1 MLKGGEKVSVNS
13 INNLNSNY
21 GLGSSSEKRNTGEL
35 GKDDFL
41 KLFVEQLKAQDPLS
55 PMDNNQ
61 FIAQSAQFTQLEQ
74 MTNLNTN
81 ITSFLEQQTAML
93 NSVLYSQTSTQALSL
108 VGKEVTAY
116 IKDDNGGFEKVQGIV
131 EKVTFNGSYQVFHV
145 AGKEIFLDEIAE
157 VGIASQTSTPEA
169 GDGAEGNEE

>member
-1 MLKGGEKVSVNS
+1 MAVNQV
-13 INNLNSNY
+13 NNLNSNY
-21 GLGSSSEKRNTGEL
+21 GFSSTTGTRNTGEL

-41 KLFVEQLKAQDPLS
+41 RLFVEQLKAQDPLS

-81 ITSFLEQQTAML
+81 ITKFLEQQTSVL

-108 VGKEVTAY
+108 VGKQVTAY
-116 IKDDNGGFEKVQGIV
+116 VPNDDGGYEKVEGIV
-131 EKVTFNGSYQVFHV
+131 DKITFNGSYQVLHV
-145 AGKEIFLDEIAE
+145 GGKEVFLEEIAE
-157 VGIASQTSTPEA
+157 VGVVPVE
-169 GDGAEGNEE
+169 DGAEENEE